1 MDQRSGLM
9 APEESFPPAGR
20 RLRLGVVGGGQGA
33 FIGEVHAGGARLSN
47 RWELVAGALSSDPE
61 KAAAS
66 GRAWHLDPER
76 SYADFRAM
84 ARAEGRREDGIEAVA
99 ITVPNALHAEVA
111 TAFMEE
117 GIDVISDKP
126 LTATLAEA
134 EELAGVYRRTGVVYG
149 VTYAYSAHVMARQ
162 AREMVR
168 AGLLGD
174 LRQVHVE
181 FLQDWA
187 MNLTDATDPV
197 PWRLDPTR
205 SGPSFTVGDIGTHAE
220 HLARFVTGLAPE
232 EVRADL
238 HCAGAPKQLE
248 DTAFVQVRWSGG
260 VPGTLLVSQAFAGA
274 QGGLRI
280 RLSGSEAGLEWCQEE
295 PEFLHF
301 RPMGEP
307 SRTLQRGEG
316 AGMLPEA
323 MRRLRVPRGHP
334 EAFSDAWANLYRE
347 MAIAIEARRG
357 GVRLPEGVLDFPTF
371 EDGLAGMRFVDAV
384 LRSQEEGGWVRVR
397 AGSRESTGE
406 AQP

>member
-1 MDQRSGLM
+1 M
-9 APEESFPPAGR
+9 APEGSFPPAQR
-20 RLRLGVVGGGQGA
+20 RLRLGVVGGGEGA

-47 RWELVAGALSSDPE
+47 RWEIVAGALSSDPAR
-61 KAAAS
+61 AAAS

-76 SYADFRAM
+76 SYADFRTM

-99 ITVPNALHAEVA
+99 ITVPNHLHAEVA
-111 TAFMEE
+111 TVFMEE

-126 LTATLAEA
+126 LTSTLAEA
-134 EELAGVYRRTGVVYG
+134 EELAEVYRRTGVVYG
-149 VTYAYSAHVMARQ
+149 VTYCYSAHVMARQ

-168 AGLLGD
+168 AGLLGE
-174 LRQVHVE
+174 LRQIHVE
-181 FLQDWA
+181 FLQEWA
-187 MNLTDATDPV
+187 MDLTDATDPV
-197 PWRLDPTR
+197 PWRLDPAR

-220 HLARFVTGLAPE
+220 HLARFITGREVEA
-232 EVRADL
+232 VRADL

-248 DTAFVQVRWSGG
+248 DTAFVQVRWRGG

-301 RPMGEP
+301 RPVGEP
-307 SRTLQRGEG
+307 ARTLQRGEG

-323 MRRLRVPRGHP
+323 VRRLRVPRGHP

-347 MAIAIEARRG
+347 MALAVEARRRG
-357 GVRLPEGVLDFPTF
+357 ERLVEGEVDFPTF

-384 LRSQEEGGWVRVR
+384 LRSQEEGGWVGLGGG
-397 AGSRESTGE
+397 GSSSSG
-406 AQP
+406 

>member
-1 MDQRSGLM
+1 M

-197 PWRLDPTR
+197 PWPPRPFR
-205 SGPSFTVGDIGTHAE
+205 HRARARGGAGGPALCRGPEAAGGH
-220 HLARFVTGLAPE
+220 GL
-232 EVRADL
+232 R
-238 HCAGAPKQLE
+238 AGA
-248 DTAFVQVRWSGG
+248 
-260 VPGTLLVSQAFAGA
+260 
-274 QGGLRI
+274 
-280 RLSGSEAGLEWCQEE
+280 LEW
-295 PEFLHF
+295 
-301 RPMGEP
+301 G
-307 SRTLQRGEG
+307 G
-316 AGMLPEA
+316 AGYAPCQPGLC
-323 MRRLRVPRGHP
+323 RRPGGITHP
-334 EAFSDAWANLYRE
+334 AL
-347 MAIAIEARRG
+347 
-357 GVRLPEGVLDFPTF
+357 
-371 EDGLAGMRFVDAV
+371 
-384 LRSQEEGGWVRVR
+384 
-397 AGSRESTGE
+397 GE
-406 AQP
+406 